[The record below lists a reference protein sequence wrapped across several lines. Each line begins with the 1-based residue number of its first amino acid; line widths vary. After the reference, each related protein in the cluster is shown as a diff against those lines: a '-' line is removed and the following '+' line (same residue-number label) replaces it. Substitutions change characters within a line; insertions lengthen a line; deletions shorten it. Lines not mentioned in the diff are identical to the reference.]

1 MHLPRPATEADLPG
15 IFEIYDHEVRTGI
28 ATCDTEPRTPEQ
40 RLRWLAAHDPA
51 EHPVLVVED
60 EATRAVAAWGCL
72 SEWSPRPA
80 YARTCEDTVYVHP
93 DFRGRGLGRLLLAEL
108 LRAAKER
115 RRALVIAR
123 IVEGNPVSRRLHEA
137 AGFETIGVMPGAAE
151 KFGQVLDVRILGLR
165 LPASSP

>member
-1 MHLPRPATEADLPG
+1 MRALRPATEADLPG
-15 IFEIYDHEVRTGI
+15 IFAIYDDEVLHGI

-40 RLRWLAAHDPA
+40 RRQWLAAHDPS

-60 EATRAVAAWGCL
+60 EATRAIAAWGCL

-93 DFRGRGLGRLLLAEL
+93 DFRGRGLGRLVLGEL
-108 LRAAKER
+108 LRAAEAR

-123 IVEGNPVSRRLHEA
+123 IVEGNPVSRLLHER

-151 KFGQVLDVRILGLR
+151 KFGRLLDVRILGLQ
-165 LPASSP
+165 LGAPA